1 MRSAPHLFNED
12 ARLAALAE
20 YDLLSDSDDVD
31 LNEMVKLAARLFD
44 VPIALVSLI
53 ERDTQTFKARIGLDV
68 CETARDV
75 SFCAHAIA
83 QTDILVIPDALLDP
97 RFATNPLVNNSP
109 HIRFY
114 AGVPLRSPGGF
125 AIGSLCIID
134 HRPRNGFSNRDRAN
148 LQSLARIVTDRLE
161 IRRLAVAGAIGQTRF
176 ENIAATSPDG
186 IICADHHGDITF
198 WNAACERLFGFTA
211 DEAVGKSLDI
221 IVPERMRGGHGGGL
235 QRVAAGGKPRLV
247 GTTVELDAG
256 RQDGSEFPI
265 ELSLSMWR
273 EGDQASFGAII
284 RDIGERRANQ
294 TRLFNLAHLDSLTG
308 LPNRAVLLNRIGE
321 CAKTEPLAVLMVD
334 LDGFKNVNDTLGHT
348 AGDTVLRQVAARI
361 LECVRPID
369 TVVRLGG
376 DEFAILMPDSPD
388 RAAVGATADC
398 VIAAIGVPCVS
409 DGQMA
414 HIGASIGIAFGPNDG
429 EFAEDLLS
437 AADLAMYQ
445 AKSEGR
451 NCRRFF
457 ASPLRDAAINRR
469 AFEGELRRAIDE
481 NEFELFYQPQ
491 VRMADGAL
499 LGVEALLRW
508 RHPVQGL
515 LPPNDFLPTVESG
528 LLAPEIGQWV
538 METACAQAVEMR
550 RKAPDLVVGVNVF
563 GAQFSTGRLAIDVA
577 AVLARTGLPPE
588 ALELEITENIV
599 LRHDDTMLTPLR
611 ALRKAGVGI
620 AFDDFGTG
628 FASLSLLKR
637 YPLSR
642 LKIDRSFIR
651 DICTDRVDAAVVNA
665 MVYLATS
672 LGVEVIA
679 EGVETEAQRDLLCA
693 CGCPTAQGY
702 LYGRPMPL
710 ADLSVYLCESA
721 RESPLAGA
729 TVPVT

>member
-12 ARLAALAE
+12 ARLAALAQ
-20 YDLLSDSDDVD
+20 YDLLSESDDVD
-31 LNEMVKLAARLFD
+31 LNETVQLAARLFD
-44 VPIALVSLI
+44 APIALVSLI
-53 ERDTQTFKARIGLDV
+53 ERDTQTFKGRIGLDV

-97 RFATNPLVNNSP
+97 RFATNPLVTGSP

-114 AGVPLRSPGGF
+114 AGVPLRSPDGF

-134 HRPRNGFSNRDRAN
+134 HRPRNGFSDSDRAN
-148 LQSLARIVTDRLE
+148 LQSLATIVTDRLE

-247 GTTVELDAG
+247 GTTVELDAV
-256 RQDGSEFPI
+256 RQDGVEFPV

-273 EGDQASFGAII
+273 EADQVSFGAII

-294 TRLFNLAHLDSLTG
+294 TRLFNLAHLDNLTG
-308 LPNRAVLLNRIGE
+308 LPNRTVLLDRIE
-321 CAKTEPLAVLMVD
+321 ESAKTEPLAVLMVD
-334 LDGFKNVNDTLGHT
+334 LDGFKNVNDTLGHI
-348 AGDTVLRQVAARI
+348 AGDAVLRQVAERI
-361 LECVRPID
+361 LKCVRSID
-369 TVVRLGG
+369 TVARLGG
-376 DEFAILMPDSPD
+376 DEFAILMPNSLDQ
-388 RAAVGATADC
+388 AAAAETADC
-398 VIAAIGVPCVS
+398 IIAAIGAPYIT
-409 DGQMA
+409 DGQMV
-414 HIGASIGIAFGPNDG
+414 HIGTSIGIAFGPRDG

-445 AKSEGR
+445 AKGEGR

-457 ASPLRDAAINRR
+457 ASPLREAAINRR

-491 VRMADGAL
+491 VRMADGVL

-528 LLAPEIGQWV
+528 LLAPEIGRWV

-550 RKAPDLVVGVNVF
+550 RKAPELVVGVNVF

-577 AVLARTGLPPE
+577 AVLERTGLPPE

-599 LRHDDTMLTPLR
+599 LRHDDTMLAPLR
-611 ALRKAGVGI
+611 ALRKAGIGI

-628 FASLSLLKR
+628 FASLSVLKR

-665 MVYLATS
+665 MVYLATN
-672 LGVEVIA
+672 LGIEVIA
-679 EGVETEAQRDLLCA
+679 EGVETEAQRDLLRG
-693 CGCPTAQGY
+693 CGCTTAQGY

-710 ADLSVYLCESA
+710 ADLNAYLSQSA
-721 RESPLAGA
+721 RVADVA
-729 TVPVT
+729 KN

>member
-1 MRSAPHLFNED
+1 VRSAPHLFNED
-12 ARLAALAE
+12 ARLAALAQ
-20 YDLLSDSDDVD
+20 YDLLSESDDVD
-31 LNEMVKLAARLFD
+31 LNETVQLAARLFD
-44 VPIALVSLI
+44 APIALVSLI

-97 RFATNPLVNNSP
+97 RFATNPLVTGSP
-109 HIRFY
+109 NIRFY
-114 AGVPLRSPGGF
+114 AGVPLRSPGGY

-134 HRPRNGFSNRDRAN
+134 HRPRNGFSDKDRAN
-148 LQSLARIVTDRLE
+148 LQSLATIVTDRLE

-211 DEAVGKSLDI
+211 DGAVGKSLDI

-247 GTTVELDAG
+247 GTTVELDAV
-256 RQDGSEFPI
+256 RQDGVEFPV

-273 EGDQASFGAII
+273 EADQVSFGAII

-294 TRLFNLAHLDSLTG
+294 TRLFNLAHLDNLTG
-308 LPNRAVLLNRIGE
+308 LPNRTVLLDRIE
-321 CAKTEPLAVLMVD
+321 ESAKTEPLAVLMVD
-334 LDGFKNVNDTLGHT
+334 LDGFKNVNDTLGHI
-348 AGDTVLRQVAARI
+348 AGDAVLRQVAERI
-361 LECVRPID
+361 LKCVRSID
-369 TVVRLGG
+369 TVARLGG
-376 DEFAILMPDSPD
+376 DEFAILMPNSLDQ
-388 RAAVGATADC
+388 AAAAETADC
-398 VIAAIGVPCVS
+398 IIAAIGAPYAT
-409 DGQMA
+409 DGQMV
-414 HIGASIGIAFGPNDG
+414 HIGTSIGIAFGPRDG

-445 AKSEGR
+445 AKGEGR

-457 ASPLRDAAINRR
+457 ASPLREAAINRR

-491 VRMADGAL
+491 VRMADGVL

-528 LLAPEIGQWV
+528 LLAPEIGRWV

-550 RKAPDLVVGVNVF
+550 RKAPELVVGVNVF

-577 AVLARTGLPPE
+577 AVLERTGLPPE

-599 LRHDDTMLTPLR
+599 LRHDDTMLAPLR
-611 ALRKAGVGI
+611 ALRKAGIGI

-628 FASLSLLKR
+628 FASLSVLKR

-679 EGVETEAQRDLLCA
+679 EGVETEAQRDLLRG
-693 CGCPTAQGY
+693 CGCTTAQGY

-710 ADLSVYLCESA
+710 ADLNAYLSQSA
-721 RESPLAGA
+721 QVADVASN
-729 TVPVT
+729 